1 MEEHGA
7 EVLRAHSQGGKGSD
21 MGRKWTPPAGA
32 GKRWR
37 SHTMTIH
44 SNSSE
49 DFNGAAANRVEK
61 GPAACGDDNITGGV
75 NADQIATSHWD
86 SNAGQNRLEEPGRS
100 VAAAS
105 VVAPPWGM
113 EASRLLHVGGIPE
126 GAKRAVCGALEQ
138 WLVELV
144 CECGERLPHSGD
156 RIVSNTEHLADQPG
170 QLVVRLKS
178 PELLTL
184 CLEKAKGRR
193 IGGVRCAAEPG
204 ELEWEQILGRGA
216 GEPWGGLGPRLGRGK
231 AETPERGGWG
241 TFESTCRTF
250 RWCICGC
257 KEAGGS
263 EACESGEKGQSP
275 RNREVWAVGRAGA
288 IRRCGTN
295 LGR

>member
-1 MEEHGA
+1 
-7 EVLRAHSQGGKGSD
+7 
-21 MGRKWTPPAGA
+21 
-32 GKRWR
+32 
-37 SHTMTIH
+37 MTIH

-49 DFNGAAANRVEK
+49 DFNGAAANRVEN
-61 GPAACGDDNITGGV
+61 GSAACGDDNITGGV

-105 VVAPPWGM
+105 VVAPPWGK

-193 IGGVRCAAEPG
+193 IGGYDVRLSRVRWNGSTMEAAGPENLG
-204 ELEWEQILGRGA
+204 EDRGHIWEEERLRHPREGAGGPSKVLVGRFGGASAAARKQEGARRARVGRRASPPEIEKCGRWDERAPSEGAGRTLDDEQRGRG
-216 GEPWGGLGPRLGRGK
+216 GRNQSTRRLHLSK
-231 AETPERGGWG
+231 
-241 TFESTCRTF
+241 
-250 RWCICGC
+250 CG
-257 KEAGGS
+257 
-263 EACESGEKGQSP
+263 
-275 RNREVWAVGRAGA
+275 
-288 IRRCGTN
+288 
-295 LGR
+295 